1 MPGQVKFHCE
11 SCGTKYS
18 MPEER
23 VAGKILKI
31 RCMKCSNLIV
41 VKGGEGER
49 SPTGERPAAK
59 PPSAE
64 RPAPEPARKE
74 PAKPAA
80 ATAAPK
86 KPEPRSAPVE
96 SPAPAAARPGAKS
109 PAQAGNVFPLR
120 EAPRGPEP
128 GDEGAPETGG
138 GAEEWF
144 YSKGGKQIGPV
155 TPDDMRELITSRVIG
170 PKTYAWREGMEDWSR
185 LSTMDDFKKELAA
198 AAPTSEERRQSGA
211 RPAAPRLKSAVAEA
225 ARKRDE
231 EIESKIASS
240 GVFDDLLRDM
250 DGMRDEG
257 RAAADDGDRFR
268 RVAGIPVEEPKR
280 PVSVSREKKAAD
292 AAAAAEA
299 SEEDLPFVT
308 SPRAAAPADGAAFES
323 VLEEEARRQ
332 AVEIAEVE
340 AREAEEKARQMA
352 LAEPQEEHEE
362 EPKAEPRESTRV
374 IILKAGLSKKSRM
387 KKVAVAAAAAAV
399 VLGGLTWLVSNKL
412 NAIYNFGLTIVKPQY
427 AKPISTEEI
436 NMTPE
441 ERERYRRMMLGMEE
455 EKKQQEQL
463 AVKKKTGGRK
473 TGAGFS
479 ATGLSATNIDT
490 SGLAE
495 AYAGLGKEDVAM
507 GRMDSEGK
515 PLDIGVGVSG
525 LGAGGVG
532 VGGIDFGKKTDLPDL
547 KPDLSTTFKEL
558 TADQVGKVVAGNQR
572 SLSYCYEKHLKG
584 DSGLS
589 GKVMIW
595 AEVKGTGKVSKVK
608 SLTDRIKGSMIEE
621 CLVREIRKWQF
632 PKFEGDSTAIEI
644 PLVLTSTF

>member
-1 MPGQVKFHCE
+1 MPGQLKFRCE

-41 VKGGEGER
+41 VKGGGGVR
-49 SPTGERPAAK
+49 PPTAERPAAK

-64 RPAPEPARKE
+64 RPAPEPAPPSE
-74 PAKPAA
+74 GASAAEQPAA
-80 ATAAPK
+80 
-86 KPEPRSAPVE
+86 
-96 SPAPAAARPGAKS
+96 PAGK
-109 PAQAGNVFPLR
+109 VFPLR
-120 EAPRGPEP
+120 ESAREPEP
-128 GDEGAPETGG
+128 EDEGAPGG
-138 GAEEWF
+138 GGGEGDEWF

-155 TPDDMRELITSRVIG
+155 KPDDMRELIAGRVIG

-185 LSTMDDFKKELAA
+185 LSTMDDFKKELKA
-198 AAPTSEERRQSGA
+198 AAPTSDERRVSGA
-211 RPAAPRLKSAVAEA
+211 RPAVPHAKSGVAEA

-231 EIESKIASS
+231 EIESEIASS

-250 DGMRDEG
+250 DHVRSGSRP
-257 RAAADDGDRFR
+257 AVDDGDRFR
-268 RVAGIPVEEPKR
+268 KVAGIPVDESKKPGA
-280 PVSVSREKKAAD
+280 VSRGRKAAGGAQ
-292 AAAAAEA
+292 AAA
-299 SEEDLPFVT
+299 SPEEDLPFVT
-308 SPRAAAPADGAAFES
+308 SPRAAAPAEGAMFES
-323 VLEEEARRQ
+323 VLEKEARRQ
-332 AVEIAEVE
+332 AMEIAEAD
-340 AREAEEKARQMA
+340 ARESEEKARQMA
-352 LAEPQEEHEE
+352 LAEPQDEHEE

-399 VLGGLTWLVSNKL
+399 VLSGLTWLVSTKL
-412 NAIYNFGLTIVKPQY
+412 YAIYNLGLTIVKPQY

-436 NMTPE
+436 NMTPD
-441 ERERYRRMMLGMEE
+441 ERERYRKLMLGMEE
-455 EKKQQEQL
+455 EKKQQEQQV
-463 AVKKKTGGRK
+463 VKKKAMAAKKPGTR
-473 TGAGFS
+473 FS
-479 ATGLSATNIDT
+479 STNIDT
-490 SGLAE
+490 SGLAD

-507 GRMDSEGK
+507 GRMDSDGK

-525 LGAGGVG
+525 LGAGGLG

-547 KPDLSTTFKEL
+547 KPDLATTFKEL
-558 TADQVGKVVAGNQR
+558 TADQVGKVVATNQR

-608 SLTDRIKGSMIEE
+608 SLTDRIRGSMIEE

-632 PKFEGDSTAIEI
+632 PRFEGDATAIEI